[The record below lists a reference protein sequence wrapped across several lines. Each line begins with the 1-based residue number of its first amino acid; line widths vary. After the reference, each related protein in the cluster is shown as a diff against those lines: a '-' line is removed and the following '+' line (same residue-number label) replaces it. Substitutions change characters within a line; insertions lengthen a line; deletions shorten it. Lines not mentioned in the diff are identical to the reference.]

1 LHYPKSLAHFGPK
14 MDPQGDPKSVKKL
27 KKRVLEFDVFFD
39 RVPELILERL
49 GVENG
54 PRNGPEV
61 VRNRAHGPKHRI
73 FADVLNPT
81 RLPIK
86 SRVRAIKKSIKIDK
100 NR

>member
-1 LHYPKSLAHFGPK
+1 
-14 MDPQGDPKSVKKL
+14 MDPQGDPKSVKEL
-27 KKRVLEFDVFFD
+27 KKWVFKFDVFFD

-86 SRVRAIKKSIKIDK
+86 SRVRGSRKSTKIEK